1 MKQTALG
8 PENEF
13 FKNFFDIMFTEDN
26 RKETITG
33 LVLQKR
39 FNMLSG
45 ELNRVKTMV
54 GQEQTKK
61 IEEVFEIG

>member
-33 LVLQKR
+33 LVL
-39 FNMLSG
+39 
-45 ELNRVKTMV
+45 
-54 GQEQTKK
+54 
-61 IEEVFEIG
+61 